1 MSVVFG
7 LYIVFTM
14 VLSNCIDTSKLNI
27 IKVQCVF
34 YKSFFG
40 HQTKPVEGNE
50 HDMVVKWLKII
61 FWSFLNKI
69 SCWPDFR
76 TFFSHEIHE
85 EEKSITNSIRHI
97 QKPFQNAL
105 LPLFRGSNHLL
116 NVEIYEEQ
124 ENKSMF
130 YDNWIWLKLT

>member
-61 FWSFLNKI
+61 FWSF
-69 SCWPDFR
+69 
-76 TFFSHEIHE
+76 
-85 EEKSITNSIRHI
+85 
-97 QKPFQNAL
+97 
-105 LPLFRGSNHLL
+105 
-116 NVEIYEEQ
+116 
-124 ENKSMF
+124 
-130 YDNWIWLKLT
+130 